1 MAQAFANEHE
11 WEAAELTPKLMSRL
25 QELPGIDSV
34 TVDLTDTGGGINVRL
49 EPGAD
54 EVQVMERLREL
65 LVAYGI
71 RSADPR
77 VELGRSERLTKRAAE
92 RAAERAVSFGVDVVI
107 TPLRS
112 GARVEVAT
120 KKVRSFRVVP
130 ADPRAIAQG
139 LSDAWCQVIGRVPVE
154 VFEVSVDDN
163 GQLTVMTSDGETET
177 LGSADVNTGWE
188 RALTQAIREALA
200 GYDDSPNDVTPV
212 PAHTG
217 S

>member
-11 WEAAELTPKLMSRL
+11 WEAAELTSKLMSRL

-54 EVQVMERLREL
+54 EVQVMEKLREL

-71 RSADPR
+71 RSADPK
-77 VELGRSERLTKRAAE
+77 VELGRSERVT
-92 RAAERAVSFGVDVVI
+92 ERAVSFGVDVVI

-163 GQLTVMTSDGETET
+163 GQLTVMTSDGDTET
-177 LGSADVNTGWE
+177 MGTADVTAGWE
-188 RALTQAIREALA
+188 RALTQAVGEALA
-200 GYDDSPNDVTPV
+200 AYDDAPNNAASV
-212 PAHTG
+212 PAQSTV
-217 S
+217 